1 MVADQGDSR
10 RSDYDAF
17 SRALTIHH
25 ETRSIRDPW
34 RHGLTIRRVCP
45 AEKSAVVKGVH
56 TRPTRLT
63 ARLPSIAVLLALV
76 LLSSCNGSTG
86 SNGSSWSSASPGATY
101 NGSRLIS
108 VVCASR
114 SHCIA
119 VGFSGGSASG
129 TRTRT
134 LIEENAGGQWT
145 IDPSPTENNGL
156 GSELRGVA
164 CPTTTHCIAV
174 GSNSDSTSLQTTL
187 IEENTGS
194 GWTVVPSPNANA
206 FGHQHG
212 ELTSVSC
219 VSATHCIAV
228 GQYESSSGFFQT
240 LIEENTGSGWAIV
253 PSPNS
258 GGGDSGLNSVAC
270 SGAGRCIAVGSIGI
284 GSEPLI
290 EDNDARGWAIVAIS
304 GAGGLYDV
312 TCGSPTHCV
321 AVGFSGSPI
330 GDEQPVILENAGG
343 GWSTRHSAISYSS
356 GGDPRAALISVTCA
370 SSTNC
375 IAVGNRPS
383 GETFMAEET
392 GSSWTVLPGLRI
404 GLTLNSIACVG
415 SDYCVVVGEKG
426 INYLAQALIVENTG
440 KGWAEL
446 DGLSS
451 RL

>member
-187 IEENTGS
+187 IE
-194 GWTVVPSPNANA
+194 
-206 FGHQHG
+206 
-212 ELTSVSC
+212 
-219 VSATHCIAV
+219 
-228 GQYESSSGFFQT
+228 
-240 LIEENTGSGWAIV
+240 
-253 PSPNS
+253 
-258 GGGDSGLNSVAC
+258 
-270 SGAGRCIAVGSIGI
+270 
-284 GSEPLI
+284 
-290 EDNDARGWAIVAIS
+290 DNDARGWAIVAIS